1 MIIFILGM
9 LLGVLGGGAVCV
21 RYLRRE
27 IAADIGPQLRRM
39 HGKLD
44 NLEAAL
50 NLALMTR
57 YADLSMT
64 QLQPPGSPALRPT
77 PRNDDRLGRGGAD
90 LRGPGHPP
98 SRVELH
104 LPG

>member
-9 LLGVLGGGAVCV
+9 LLGVLGGGAICV
-21 RYLRRE
+21 RYLRHE

-39 HGKLD
+39 QGKLD

-57 YADLSMT
+57 YADMST
-64 QLQPPGSPALRPT
+64 AQLQLPRPTALGAT
-77 PRNDDRLGRGGAD
+77 PRNDDR
-90 LRGPGHPP
+90 
-98 SRVELH
+98 
-104 LPG
+104 